1 MGEPKSNFHL
11 GLLAGIGMIIAI
23 DGTIYFK
30 AISVFILL

>member
-1 MGEPKSNFHL
+1 MGKPKSNFHL